1 MALMEASK
9 EAVWL
14 QDLMKELNMK
24 MVPMTLLYDGMSTI
38 CLAKNPIYHK
48 RTKYIDM
55 QYHSI

>member
-1 MALMEASK
+1 MEASK

-55 QYHSI
+55 KYHSI